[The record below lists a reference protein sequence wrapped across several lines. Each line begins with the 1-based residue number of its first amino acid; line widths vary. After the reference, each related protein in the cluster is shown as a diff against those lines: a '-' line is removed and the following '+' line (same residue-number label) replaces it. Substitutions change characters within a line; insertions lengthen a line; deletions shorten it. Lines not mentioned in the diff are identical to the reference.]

1 VRGELLCS
9 SSLVEVWC
17 PGAEEFVAIV
27 AGSRESRGW
36 VDDYPT
42 EGDVLMASLRGPRDL
57 VAVEPWGPM
66 QIVERSTGLVVGG
79 IGFLSAPTE
88 GSVEIGYGLA
98 ASARGRGLATEAVV
112 LLVSVAA
119 THGLHQIT
127 AHTDPDNLA
136 SAAVLS
142 RAGFRVVLGQEAANG
157 QITWSR
163 EVA

>member
-1 VRGELLCS
+1 MRGELLGTS
-9 SSLVEVWC
+9 TLVEVWC
-17 PGAEEFVAIV
+17 PGAEEFAAIV
-27 AGSRESRGW
+27 ADSRESRGW

-57 VAVEPWGPM
+57 LAVEPWGPM

-79 IGFLSAPTE
+79 IGFLSAPAE
-88 GSVEIGYGLA
+88 GSVEVGYGLA

-119 THGLHQIT
+119 AYGLHQIT

-142 RAGFRVVLGQEAANG
+142 RAGFRVMPGQETADG

-163 EVA
+163 EVT